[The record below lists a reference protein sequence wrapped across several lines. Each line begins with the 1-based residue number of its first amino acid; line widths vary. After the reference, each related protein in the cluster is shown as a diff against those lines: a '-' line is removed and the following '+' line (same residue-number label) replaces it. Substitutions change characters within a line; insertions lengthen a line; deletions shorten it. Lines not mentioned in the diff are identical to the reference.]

1 MQRRGTAPPINLAWE
16 TAEHRPHYRRTTSR
30 GTGSKISADKNL
42 RKMLSYRME
51 CRFETA
57 GGHDV
62 TKNVS
67 AVQIFGEENH

>member
-1 MQRRGTAPPINLAWE
+1 
-16 TAEHRPHYRRTTSR
+16 
-30 GTGSKISADKNL
+30 
-42 RKMLSYRME
+42 ME

-67 AVQIFGEENH
+67 AVQIFGEEKH